1 MTQFNF
7 RFQKILDLKE
17 NEKGFAQ
24 IQMADAIKQ
33 QEAGHQKKEAIH
45 NKIVDAERLK
55 KEKQQGGVNIS
66 ELRMLMDYIHQLQE
80 QLISSN
86 HELEHLQRNVSRTQN
101 HLQKKAQEEKTW
113 ESLKQQKRSLFEEE
127 SKVIEQNL
135 FDELASTRFYRTSQ
149 TNLAEGR

>member
-33 QEAGHQKKEAIH
+33 HEIGHQKKEAIH
-45 NKIVDAERLK
+45 HKITEAEQLR

-86 HELEHLQRNVSRTQN
+86 HELENLQRTVSRTQD

-113 ESLKQQKRSLFEEE
+113 ESLKQQKRTLFEEE

-135 FDELASTRFYRTSQ
+135 FDELASTRFYRTTQAS
-149 TNLAEGR
+149 LAERG

>member
-33 QEAGHQKKEAIH
+33 QEAGYLRNEAIYK
-45 NKIVDAERLK
+45 KIIDAEHLVK
-55 KEKQQGGVNIS
+55 AKQEGGVNIS
-66 ELRMLMDYIHQLQE
+66 ELRMLVNYIQQLQE
-80 QLISSN
+80 QLLASN
-86 HELEHLQRNVSRTQN
+86 RELELLQSHVARTQTQLQR
-101 HLQKKAQEEKTW
+101 KAQEEKTW
-113 ESLKQQKRSLFEEE
+113 DNLKQQKHSQF
-127 SKVIEQNL
+127 VEQNKTTEQNF

-149 TNLAEGR
+149 AAIGERG